1 MRRFGQ
7 TQRNGKVHD
16 QRGAGGNIAW
26 GIRRVRAGGKVRFDR
41 QVFQHDDLLSRVGQ
55 DVEVTDPEDIWWSNK
70 IRIQTLNGG
79 LICYANNEQRIPR
92 QSPANT
98 RSG

>member
-1 MRRFGQ
+1 MKSFGLTNRQ
-7 TQRNGKVHD
+7 GRVHD

-26 GIRRVRAGGKVRFDR
+26 GVRRVRAGGRVRFDG
-41 QVFQHDDLLSRVGQ
+41 QTFQHDDLLSRVGQ

-70 IRIQTLNGG
+70 IRIQNLNGG
-79 LICYANNEQRIPR
+79 LICYANNEQKIPR
-92 QSPANT
+92 QSPAKT

>member
-1 MRRFGQ
+1 MRMFTQ
-7 TQRNGKVHD
+7 TNRYGKVHD

-26 GIRRVRAGGKVRFDR
+26 GVRRVRAGGKVRFDR
-41 QVFQHDDLLSRVGQ
+41 STFQHDDLLPLVGQ

-70 IRIQTLNGG
+70 IRIQNLRGG
-79 LICYANNEQRIPR
+79 LICYANNEQKIPR
-92 QSPANT
+92 ESPAKT